1 MEQSHANRF
10 HCGKQ
15 PIKLNQQLLRPFDH
29 HRLLKPHRKHTI
41 MEGRYVMPDIGTHHE
56 GSTGREP
63 PQVKMANDSRLG
75 DDGPGGMMQHENGL
89 YADANMADASDLY
102 GQGDTLGEAPY
113 YGIPQIDPNLSKPL
127 DDKMADIDLQDDS
140 NDVSPTQA
148 YVGDASSAAHTPP
161 TKPKRTLS
169 KRNNKGKQ
177 KQSVAVEDPESQVPS
192 EDEDEDEDDVEPEDD
207 SDDEFTPEPAVAKKS
222 AKKTPSKRRPAAPK
236 TPNSGATPRRA
247 ARKSAGRSARRSA
260 AKPQDEIPFNRQR
273 RAPKNGI
280 MDARPIA
287 RCYDECDEADKALL
301 DLRER
306 ELKTWKEIRVVWEE
320 MTGHKTGNSTLPNR
334 YE

>member
-1 MEQSHANRF
+1 
-10 HCGKQ
+10 
-15 PIKLNQQLLRPFDH
+15 
-29 HRLLKPHRKHTI
+29 
-41 MEGRYVMPDIGTHHE
+41 MEGRYVLPGMAEQHMT
-56 GSTGREP
+56 STSFDT
-63 PQVKMANDSRLG
+63 PQVTVATDSRLG
-75 DDGPGGMMQHENGL
+75 DDGPGGMMQHEDSL
-89 YADANMADASDLY
+89 YADANMSDASDNY
-102 GQGDTLGEAPY
+102 GVGDTLGEAPY
-113 YGIPQIDPNLSKPL
+113 YGIPQVDPNLGQLL
-127 DDKMADIDLQDDS
+127 DDDMADIDPQADS

-148 YVGDASSAAHTPP
+148 YAGDASSAAQTPP
-161 TKPKRTLS
+161 TKPKRTPS
-169 KRNNKGKQ
+169 KCNKKGKQ
-177 KQSVAVEDPESQVPS
+177 KQSVAFEDPGSQVPS
-192 EDEDEDEDDVEPEDD
+192 EDEDDAEEPEDE
-207 SDDEFTPEPAVAKKS
+207 SDEFTPEPATVKKS
-222 AKKTPSKRRPAAPK
+222 AKKTQIKRRAAAPK
-236 TPNSGATPRRA
+236 APRKA
-247 ARKSAGRSARRSA
+247 ARKSAGTSARRSA

>member
-1 MEQSHANRF
+1 
-10 HCGKQ
+10 
-15 PIKLNQQLLRPFDH
+15 
-29 HRLLKPHRKHTI
+29 
-41 MEGRYVMPDIGTHHE
+41 
-56 GSTGREP
+56 
-63 PQVKMANDSRLG
+63 
-75 DDGPGGMMQHENGL
+75 
-89 YADANMADASDLY
+89 
-102 GQGDTLGEAPY
+102 
-113 YGIPQIDPNLSKPL
+113 
-127 DDKMADIDLQDDS
+127 MADIDLQADS

-148 YVGDASSAAHTPP
+148 YAGDMSSAALTPP

-169 KRNNKGKQ
+169 KRNKKGKQ

-192 EDEDEDEDDVEPEDD
+192 EDEDEDDVEPDD
-207 SDDEFTPEPAVAKKS
+207 ESDEFTPEPAVAKK
-222 AKKTPSKRRPAAPK
+222 KTPSRRRAAPK
-236 TPNSGATPRRA
+236 TPRSGATPKKA
-247 ARKSAGRSARRSA
+247 ARKSAGTSAR
-260 AKPQDEIPFNRQR
+260 KPQDDIPFNRQR

>member
-1 MEQSHANRF
+1 MTIVFTVASDLQSYISSCFALSTTTNSGNPHQKHA
-10 HCGKQ
+10 
-15 PIKLNQQLLRPFDH
+15 
-29 HRLLKPHRKHTI
+29 T
-41 MEGRYVMPDIGTHHE
+41 MEGRYVMPDLGTHHMR
-56 GSTGREP
+56 SASRET
-63 PQVKMANDSRLG
+63 PQVTMANDSRLG
-75 DDGPGGMMQHENGL
+75 DDGPGGMMQHEDSI

-113 YGIPQIDPNLSKPL
+113 YGIPQVDPNLSSLL
-127 DDKMADIDLQDDS
+127 DDDMADIDLQADS

-148 YVGDASSAAHTPP
+148 YAGDMSSAALTPP

-169 KRNNKGKQ
+169 KRNKKGKQ
-177 KQSVAVEDPESQVPS
+177 KQSVAVENPESQVPS
-192 EDEDEDEDDVEPEDD
+192 EDEDEDDVEPEDE
-207 SDDEFTPEPAVAKKS
+207 SDEFTPEPAVAKK
-222 AKKTPSKRRPAAPK
+222 KTQSRRSRAAPK
-236 TPNSGATPRRA
+236 TPRSGATPKKA
-247 ARKSAGRSARRSA
+247 ARKSAGTSAR
-260 AKPQDEIPFNRQR
+260 KPQDDIPFNRQR